1 MRAKK
6 SLGQHFL
13 VEETIAAKVSNSIK
27 DLGGVK
33 QILEVGPGK
42 GMLTKYLDRREE
54 TLWLVE
60 TDKDM
65 IPVLHHRFPHLKS
78 HLIHADFLRWN
89 LTARFN
95 EPLILIGNF
104 PYNISSQIVFKML
117 EHRSMIP
124 QMVGMFQ
131 KEVGKRIAAGPGSKT
146 YGILSV
152 LVQSFYQVEYLFDV
166 SPGCFQPPPKVV
178 SGVIRVT
185 KKEQILVKP
194 SLERL
199 LFQVVKMAFNQR
211 RKMIRNSLKQIL
223 PSALAQ
229 DHPML
234 TLRPEQI
241 TVEGFYNLTSDISE
255 AQKITEE

>member
-13 VEETIAAKVSNSIK
+13 VEESIAAKVSNSIK
-27 DLGGVK
+27 DIQGVN

-42 GMLTKYLDRREE
+42 GMLTQYLDQKEQ
-54 TLWLVE
+54 TLWMVE

-65 IPVLHHRFPHLKS
+65 IPILHERFPNLKS
-78 HLIHADFLRWN
+78 HLIHADFLRWK
-89 LTARFN
+89 LAAHFT
-95 EPLILIGNF
+95 EPLILTGNF

-117 EHRSMIP
+117 ENKSLIP

-166 SPGCFQPPPKVV
+166 APGCFQPPPKVV
-178 SGVIRVT
+178 SGVLRVT
-185 KKEQILVKP
+185 RKEQIMIEP
-194 SLERL
+194 HLEKL

-211 RKMIRNSLKQIL
+211 RKMIRNSLKSIL
-223 PSALAQ
+223 PTAFPPEHS
-229 DHPML
+229 ML

-241 TVEGFYNLTSDISE
+241 RVEDFINLTSEISE
-255 AQKITEE
+255 AQQISE

>member
-13 VEETIAAKVSNSIK
+13 IEESIAAKVADSIK
-27 DLGGVK
+27 EVAGVH

-42 GMLTKYLDRREE
+42 GMLTKYLDQRDQ

-65 IPVLHHRFPHLKS
+65 IPILHHRFPHLKS
-78 HLIHADFLRWN
+78 HLIHADFLRYN
-89 LTARFN
+89 LASQFN
-95 EPLILIGNF
+95 EPLILMGNF

-117 EHRSMIP
+117 ENRSLIP

-131 KEVGKRIAAGPGSKT
+131 KEVGKRIAAGSGSKT

-166 SPGCFQPPPKVV
+166 SPGCFHPPPKVV

-185 KKEQILVKP
+185 KKEESLVKP
-194 SLERL
+194 NLERL

-211 RKMIRNSLKQIL
+211 RKMIRNSLKPIL
-223 PSALAQ
+223 PSAFPQ

-241 TVEGFYNLTSDISE
+241 TVEDFNNLTSDISE
-255 AQKITEE
+255 AQKISQE

>member
-13 VEETIAAKVSNSIK
+13 VEESIAAKVANSII
-27 DLGGVK
+27 DIQDVSH
-33 QILEVGPGK
+33 ILEVGPGK
-42 GMLTKYLDRREE
+42 GMLTKYLDQKER

-78 HLIHADFLRWN
+78 QLIHANFLRWN
-89 LTARFN
+89 LAAHFN

-117 EHRSMIP
+117 ENKALIP

-131 KEVGKRIAAGPGSKT
+131 KEVGKRIAAGHGSKT

-152 LVQSFYQVEYLFDV
+152 LVQSFYEVEYLFDV
-166 SPGCFQPPPKVV
+166 APGCFQPQPKVI

-185 KKEQILVKP
+185 RREKAIVAP
-194 SLERL
+194 HLERL
-199 LFQVVKMAFNQR
+199 LFQVVKLAFNQR
-211 RKMIRNSLKQIL
+211 RKMLRNSLKSIL
-223 PSALAQ
+223 PSAFPT
-229 DHPML
+229 DHSML

-241 TVEGFYNLTSDISE
+241 TVEDFINLASEVWETQKISE
-255 AQKITEE
+255 E

>member
-13 VEETIAAKVSNSIK
+13 VEESIAAKVANSIK
-27 DLGGVK
+27 NLGNVE

-42 GMLTKYLDRREE
+42 GMLTKYLDQRKEA
-54 TLWLVE
+54 LWLVE

-78 HLIHADFLRWN
+78 NLIHADFLRWN
-89 LTARFN
+89 LTAFFN

-117 EHRSMIP
+117 ENRSLIP

-131 KEVGKRIAAGPGSKT
+131 KEVGKRIAARSGSKT

-152 LVQSFYQVEYLFDV
+152 LVQSFYRVEYLFDV

-185 KKEQILVKP
+185 KKEQTLVKP
-194 SLERL
+194 SRERL

-211 RKMIRNSLKQIL
+211 RKMIRNSLKPIL
-223 PSALAQ
+223 PSAFPQ

-241 TVEGFYNLTSDISE
+241 TVEDFYNLTSEISE
-255 AQKITEE
+255 AKKISEE